1 MAKGKKR
8 SKAAPTMS
16 RAEKRM
22 STMSR
27 DEIREVM
34 TVGVAV
40 EDRPLNRAQRRALA
54 RMGEI
59 GGSHLRPLARL
70 SEDGEV
76 GYYADPVRW
85 DDCLRAAIATALQ
98 IPPEQIPDPRLHARL
113 NAGDD
118 PDEIS
123 DESWLRIAEWAE
135 RRGLQMMLH
144 EEDEVPADRE
154 RWIGVCVYTPR
165 WDELWQMDEP
175 NPFGDH
181 CLVMSYDRVIFE
193 PAARAIVPR
202 GMELQTWDASEVT
215 YGISFDP
222 REKE

>member
-8 SKAAPTMS
+8 GPMS
-16 RAEKRM
+16 RGEKRL

-27 DEIREVM
+27 EEMREVM
-34 TVGVAV
+34 TVGVAA
-40 EDRPLNRAQRRALA
+40 EDNWTPNRAQRRALA
-54 RMGEI
+54 RI
-59 GGSHLRPLARL
+59 GPIGASHQRPLAQL
-70 SEDGEV
+70 SEDGEI

-98 IPPEQIPDPRLHARL
+98 VPPEQIPDLRLHARL
-113 NAGDD
+113 DAGED

-123 DESWLRIAEWAE
+123 DSSWLRIAEWAE
-135 RRGLQMMLH
+135 RRGLRMMLH
-144 EEDEVPADRE
+144 EEHEVPADRE
-154 RWIGVCVYTPR
+154 RWIGVCVHPVR
-165 WDELWQMDEP
+165 WHELARFDEP
-175 NPFGDH
+175 NPFVDH

-202 GMELQTWDASEVT
+202 GMEPQTWDASEVT